1 MQDPTAI
8 LSLVRATPPRCCS
21 PPGTVCGWNACAQGR
36 RGQPHGSFKVRGLA
50 AAVSKARELV
60 RKLAVP
66 TAGNAGG
73 ALAA

>member
-1 MQDPTAI
+1 
-8 LSLVRATPPRCCS
+8 
-21 PPGTVCGWNACAQGR
+21 
-36 RGQPHGSFKVRGLA
+36 VRGLA